1 MPKSKFGLKFSLVL
15 KIVLLISYQDP
26 KFLFNYQL
34 LILRYEGWG
43 NWFCG
48 VLEERDC
55 RPKIGE
61 AQKGCALREARCQAR
76 KEA

>member
-34 LILRYEGWG
+34 LILRYEA
-43 NWFCG
+43 
-48 VLEERDC
+48 
-55 RPKIGE
+55 GE
-61 AQKGCALREARCQAR
+61 TGSVVSLRRGIAVPR
-76 KEA
+76 